1 MSAYAAGNFTDAEGT
16 IYAKD
21 LGKSGRLFKWKNG
34 LTAMSFPL
42 QGERTML
49 KKWRCDTGP
58 DITKQPMTKNSFNED
73 NLLFIMD

>member
-21 LGKSGRLFKWKNG
+21 LGKSGRLFKRKND
-34 LTAMSFPL
+34 LAAMFFPL
-42 QGERTML
+42 QGGRTML
-49 KKWRCDTGP
+49 KNGVVIRGSISLTTD
-58 DITKQPMTKNSFNED
+58 DKNSFNED

>member
-1 MSAYAAGNFTDAEGT
+1 MSAYAAGNFTDAEET
-16 IYAKD
+16 IYTKD

-49 KKWRCDTGP
+49 KKWRCDTGL
-58 DITKQPMTKNSFNED
+58 DITNNR
-73 NLLFIMD
+73 